1 MEILLEE
8 ALPLVAMMLA
18 TGIVGGILAGLLGVG
33 GGIVIVPVL
42 ELALGILG
50 VDPAIRMHVAV
61 ATSLAIIIPTSISS
75 TCAHH
80 AKDAVDFAL
89 VRSWAMP
96 VLLGS
101 ALGTWI
107 ASQVDSTTL
116 SAIFAIVALLV
127 AVKMILPLENKTL
140 SSSVPTGVLSKSI
153 PLSIGTLSSMMG
165 IGGGTFSVSILTLM
179 SKPIHKAVG
188 TAALFGLLISLPGT
202 AGFIVSGWGHPSLP
216 VGSLGFVN
224 LVGFLLISP
233 MTVLTAP
240 YGAKIAH
247 AISQRHLSIA
257 FGFFL
262 FLVGVRMLYRAL
274 S

>member
-75 TCAHH
+75 TRAHR
-80 AKDAVDFAL
+80 AKGAVDFAL
-89 VRSWAMP
+89 VRSWGMP

-140 SSSVPTGVLSKSI
+140 SSSVPTGMLSRSI

-202 AGFIVSGWGHPSLP
+202 AGFIFSGWGHPSLP

-224 LVGFLLISP
+224 LIGFLLISP
-233 MTVLTAP
+233 MTVLAAP